1 MFEKKDGIVQL
12 PLIAF
17 IALLAGTGNLGIAGS
32 SDDGIEKIES
42 VNNDQ
47 NIQLAVMR
55 QTIENNADN
64 IIAIQKVNEKMLD
77 YIMQICQITAKIN
90 DMICT

>member
-32 SDDGIEKIES
+32 DAD
-42 VNNDQ
+42 NDQ
-47 NIQLAVMR
+47 NIKLAVIDTR
-55 QTIENNADN
+55 IQNNAD
-64 IIAIQKVNEKMLD
+64 AIDAIVKVNEKMLD
-77 YIMQICQITAKIN
+77 YIFQICQMTAKIN
-90 DMICT
+90 DMMCT